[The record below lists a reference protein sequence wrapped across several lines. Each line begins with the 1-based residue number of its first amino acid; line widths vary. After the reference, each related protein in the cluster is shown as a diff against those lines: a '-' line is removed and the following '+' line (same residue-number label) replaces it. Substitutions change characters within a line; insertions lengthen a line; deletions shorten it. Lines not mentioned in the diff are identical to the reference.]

1 MNTTRERQTRF
12 IRDFPERVTREALHD
27 LLARKRLTILD
38 VLPDDVVAELTEK
51 MAADW
56 RDTQHR
62 NARNRAIAQAQRSVA

>member
-1 MNTTRERQTRF
+1 MTTRERQTQF
-12 IRDFPERVTREALHD
+12 IRGFPERVTREALAD

-56 RDTQHR
+56 QASQRR
-62 NARNRAIAQAQRSVA
+62 MIRNRTFVSHSGV